1 MNVVVGRP
9 IELEK
14 NPKPT
19 PEEVYIHTHYYR
31 MLFMLNRI
39 YKFDPLITNFVF
51 IPFMTFT
58 LFRLLK
64 YIVSLLKHFKIFL
77 NETKLELDIRT
88 FS

>member
-19 PEEVYIHTHYYR
+19 PEEVCVYIHNYH

-39 YKFDPLITNFVF
+39 HKFDPLITNFIF
-51 IPFMTFT
+51 ISFMTFT